1 MTIPEDLCI
10 KVSGCQ
16 CLNDRD
22 ICTMELASKAFYD
35 RLSRPCKPLGRRLDL
50 GFVLDAMA
58 RNPGHYRLSTSARRS
73 M

>member
-22 ICTMELASKAFYD
+22 ICMMELASKAFYD
-35 RLSRPCKPLGRRLDL
+35 RLSRPRKLLGRRLDL

-58 RNPGHYRLSTSARRS
+58 RNPGYRLSTSARRS